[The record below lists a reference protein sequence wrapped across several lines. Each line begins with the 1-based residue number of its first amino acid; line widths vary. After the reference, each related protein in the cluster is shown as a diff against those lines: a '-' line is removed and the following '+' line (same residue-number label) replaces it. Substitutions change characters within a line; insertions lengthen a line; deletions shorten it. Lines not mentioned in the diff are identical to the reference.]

1 MSDIEVKKIF
11 LGLPTT
17 CISDVLGGL
26 TNLDYAIKP
35 IDPQHRIVGRAF
47 TVSIPAGDNLT
58 VLQGIREAQPGD
70 VLVIAAQ
77 GDTRRAVAGDFVA
90 GLAQTFG
97 LQGMVVDGV
106 IRDIEGIRNLN
117 FPVFS
122 RGTTTA
128 SSNKYGGGHTN
139 IPVSAGGTNIRPGD
153 WIIGDIDGV
162 VTVPSEQVY
171 EVAKAARKKLIQD
184 EERSS
189 GIQRDKILAGIYI
202 DNLLGTIPQSN

>member
-1 MSDIEVKKIF
+1 MTASF
-11 LGLPTT
+11 
-17 CISDVLGGL
+17 
-26 TNLDYAIKP
+26 
-35 IDPQHRIVGRAF
+35 
-47 TVSIPAGDNLT
+47 
-58 VLQGIREAQPGD
+58 GILKGFEPEFSRFQ
-70 VLVIAAQ
+70 Q
-77 GDTRRAVAGDFVA
+77 RHNN
-90 GLAQTFG
+90 
-97 LQGMVVDGV
+97 GV
-106 IRDIEGIRNLN
+106 IQQVR
-117 FPVFS
+117 
-122 RGTTTA
+122 
-128 SSNKYGGGHTN
+128 GGHTN